1 MPAQDDLA
9 RSMAGAIRGPGRLM
23 RLPGA
28 THGSPI
34 FFEHRLEHPYARRD
48 DQLLQLGLGIDED
61 VNHRPVAR
69 RRGCRLA
76 TTRDCVRLLL
86 QGGSFA
92 RRLSPRFSHRS
103 YSTTSEGAAAS
114 NFNSYWDIPRFH
126 GRYRQDREDSQRE
139 VRERGLA
146 APRRTGRQRLSGG
159 PCHRPVQGGHLRLH
173 RCGSGDP
180 RALHPGVDPGH

>member
-92 RRLSPRFSHRS
+92 GRLSPRFSHRS

-114 NFNSYWDIPRFH
+114 NFNSYWDIPIRVRPSISRSGDATSNSSRSCSVFVLST
-126 GRYRQDREDSQRE
+126 RRQ
-139 VRERGLA
+139 L
-146 APRRTGRQRLSGG
+146 RRAC
-159 PCHRPVQGGHLRLH
+159 P
-173 RCGSGDP
+173 RCGLLTTTESSS
-180 RALHPGVDPGH
+180 

>member
-9 RSMAGAIRGPGRLM
+9 RSMAGAICGPGRLM

-92 RRLSPRFSHRS
+92 GRLSPRFSHRS

-114 NFNSYWDIPRFH
+114 NFNSYWDIP
-126 GRYRQDREDSQRE
+126 GM
-139 VRERGLA
+139 GLFGVV
-146 APRRTGRQRLSGG
+146 TGRGR
-159 PCHRPVQGGHLRLH
+159 
-173 RCGSGDP
+173 
-180 RALHPGVDPGH
+180 